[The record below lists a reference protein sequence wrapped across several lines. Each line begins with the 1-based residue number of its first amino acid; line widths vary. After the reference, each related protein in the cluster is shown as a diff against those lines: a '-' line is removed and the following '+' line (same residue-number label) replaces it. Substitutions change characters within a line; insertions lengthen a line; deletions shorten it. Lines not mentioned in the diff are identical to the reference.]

1 MAQGIGCL
9 GLSPG
14 QSVII
19 AKHASAA
26 DKTVL
31 VRLLDAIN
39 GELYRFIFELL
50 EFVVMLLSFI
60 KQ

>member
-1 MAQGIGCL
+1 MALGIGCL
-9 GLSPG
+9 SLSPG
-14 QSVII
+14 QSVI
-19 AKHASAA
+19 AKRVSAA

-31 VRLLDAIN
+31 VELLDAIN